1 MILMGMAS
9 DTVGKCCVMIR
20 LCTGVHALIIP
31 CLFLTVSAPFPL
43 EQRVLLGG
51 DGLVVFGDW
60 FAGVGV
66 VEFGW
71 FFRGGWASLMIWALL
86 SLGGLMRLEGH
97 L

>member
-1 MILMGMAS
+1 
-9 DTVGKCCVMIR
+9 MIR

-51 DGLVVFGDW
+51 DGLVVFEDW
-60 FAGVGV
+60 FASFEV

-71 FFRGGWASLMIWALL
+71 VCGDGWASLMIWELL
-86 SLGGLMRLEGH
+86 SFGGLMRLEEH
-97 L
+97 LGWSDL